1 MEEGGDTGLLKR
13 YSLVW
18 HGGIVIR
25 LMGLGVSVSS
35 MNIFNIVDR
44 SREHQEKGIELMA
57 FFAISPCE
65 KAKSQKS

>member
-44 SREHQEKGIELMA
+44 SRESNGLAATRLSELLA
-57 FFAISPCE
+57 TT
-65 KAKSQKS
+65 KT

>member
-44 SREHQEKGIELMA
+44 SRELNGLAATRLSELLA
-57 FFAISPCE
+57 TST
-65 KAKSQKS
+65 KT

>member
-44 SREHQEKGIELMA
+44 SRESNGLAATRLSELLA
-57 FFAISPCE
+57 TST
-65 KAKSQKS
+65 KT